1 MSDPTEYEPNSRDI
15 TDDPNFLAPR
25 CGVCGVP
32 WANHMGIMGVCL
44 WNKALKEDL
53 KASLEAHDEMRLEIA
68 QLRKERAAA
77 LAVIDEFI
85 IDTTTNNETPIHECE
100 FRYDPEKGKC
110 DKCQAWGN
118 YVGLFCSSEE
128 EETQQAM
135 NNIAKLDEDL
145 GL

>member
-1 MSDPTEYEPNSRDI
+1 MSDPTEYDPNSKDL

-68 QLRKERAAA
+68 QLRKERDEARR
-77 LAVIDEFI
+77 LA
-85 IDTTTNNETPIHECE
+85 CE
-100 FRYDPEKGKC
+100 YYTMEG
-110 DKCQAWGN
+110 
-118 YVGLFCSSEE
+118 SSSAGSEASCKHYSTIE
-128 EETQQAM
+128 AKTRGWDCFKKEETQQAM